1 MSLLSPSRRALR
13 WYLIAGGLTA
23 GLGQVLAAATPDGG
37 GAGTFAAL
45 LAGAGWAV
53 FLVGLI
59 ALGTAAG
66 LRSSSRDLDR
76 NDGGTGRSEHQP
88 KS

>member
-1 MSLLSPSRRALR
+1 MSLFSPSRRALR
-13 WYLIAGGLTA
+13 WYLIAGGLAA

-37 GAGTFAAL
+37 VGTFAAL
-45 LAGAGWAV
+45 VGGVGWAV

-66 LRSSSRDLDR
+66 LRASSRDLGR
-76 NDGGTGRSEHQP
+76 NEGDPERSEHQP